1 MSGQLAYAGD
11 EASVHEAH
19 LLAPEHGNETLHVAV
34 QEIEQAGLLA
44 TLLQRYEAADRRAI
58 DERYLNSHGAVRHLG
73 GGFAIGC
80 CGLDASHL
88 RLRDEEKFLFVE
100 KEREE
105 RRVFVQEVDWLLWL
119 GADARAL

>member
-34 QEIEQAGLLA
+34 QEIEKAGLLA

-58 DERYLNSHGAVRHLG
+58 DERYLNGHGAIRHLG
-73 GGFAIGC
+73 RRITIRRR
-80 CGLDASHL
+80 GLDASHL
-88 RLRDEEKFLFVE
+88 RFRDEENFLFVE
-100 KEREE
+100 KE
-105 RRVFVQEVDWLLWL
+105 
-119 GADARAL
+119 